1 MDMESAR
8 IWNRV
13 KEMRTLDKITGQII
27 RSSLLFAS
35 EEMGIAL
42 RNASYSPNIKDRMDH
57 SAAIFDSEGRLLA
70 QAEHI
75 PVHLGSLP
83 WGLMKLISAS
93 NEGGLLFEEGSMIVA
108 NNPYLTGTHL
118 NDVTVVAP
126 IYYKD
131 ELVGFTA
138 NKAHHSDV
146 GGSVPGSI
154 NINSKTLFEEGLV
167 IDPEYLMRKGEFI
180 EDMLALLSSHSRIPL
195 ERRGDLK
202 AQAAANITGTR
213 RVRQIISKYGLSN
226 FKDAVIESF
235 RYSESLTRR
244 RISSIKKGTYV
255 AQDYLEHPDGHDI
268 KLIAKLT
275 ISDKG
280 IEINYKGT
288 DKQQDCPL
296 NAVFGVTLSGVYFVV
311 RTLIGDDIPANDGAF
326 APISVIAPKGTIVN
340 PTFPHP
346 VGGGN
351 VETSQR
357 NADLI
362 YMAFSKAVPEKVPA
376 ASGGSMNNVMI
387 GGKHNGKNWAF
398 YETIA
403 VGLGGRKGLDGIDGI
418 HCNMTN
424 TMNTPIEEIERNT
437 PLLITKYEYRVDSS
451 GAGEYR
457 GGSGVIRSFR
467 MTSDSTIFTVLASRE
482 RHGPWGL
489 FGGEEGEKTQVILQ
503 RNNKRRR
510 ISTKTTL
517 RLKKGDEIHVYT
529 AGGGGYGFARQRD
542 KDKVKEDVNNGL
554 ITKAYARK
562 NYGQAQ
568 IKKEE
573 SCAGEKSI

>member
-1 MDMESAR
+1 M
-8 IWNRV
+8 N
-13 KEMRTLDKITGQII
+13 TLDKITGQII
-27 RSSLLFAS
+27 RSSLLYAS

-57 SAAIFDSEGRLLA
+57 SAAIFDSKGRLLA

-83 WGLMKLISAS
+83 WGLMNLISAS
-93 NEGGLLFEEGSMIVA
+93 SKGGLPFEEGSMIAA
-108 NNPYLTGTHL
+108 NNPYITGTHL
-118 NDVTVVAP
+118 NDITVVAP

-138 NKAHHSDV
+138 NKAHHSDI

-154 NINSKTLFEEGLV
+154 NMSSKTLFEEGLV
-167 IDPEYLMRKGEFI
+167 IDPEYLMRQGEFM
-180 EDMLALLSSHSRIPL
+180 EDLLTLLSSHSRMPR

-213 RVRQIISKYGLSN
+213 RVNQIISKYGLPN
-226 FKDAVIESF
+226 FKEAATESF
-235 RYSESLTRR
+235 CYSESLTRH
-244 RISSIKKGTYV
+244 RISSIKKGIYNV
-255 AQDYLEHPDGHDI
+255 QDYLEHPDGHDI
-268 KLIAKLT
+268 KLKAKLT
-275 ISDKG
+275 ISDQG
-280 IEINYKGT
+280 IEIDYEGT
-288 DKQQDCPL
+288 DKQMDCPL

-311 RTLIGDDIPANDGAF
+311 RTLIGDDIPINHGVF
-326 APISVIAPKGTIVN
+326 APISVLAPEGTIIN

-362 YMAFSKAVPEKVPA
+362 YGAFSKAVPEKVPA

-387 GGKHNGKNWAF
+387 GGLRNGKSWAF

-403 VGLGGRKGLDGIDGI
+403 VGLGGRKGMDGIDGI

-424 TMNTPIEEIERNT
+424 TMNTPIEEIERTT

-467 MTSDSTIFTVLASRE
+467 VTSDSTIFTVLAGRE

-503 RNNKRRR
+503 RNNKRRK
-510 ISTKTTL
+510 ISTKATL
-517 RLKKGDEIHVYT
+517 LLKKEDEIVVYT
-529 AGGGGYGFARQRD
+529 AGGGGYGFPHQRD
-542 KDKVKEDVNNGL
+542 KEKVKEDMSNGL

-562 NYGQAQ
+562 NYNHIFQKPTCTPNSQ
-568 IKKEE
+568 
-573 SCAGEKSI
+573 CPQ

>member
-1 MDMESAR
+1 MK
-8 IWNRV
+8 IV
-13 KEMRTLDKITGQII
+13 DKITGQII
-27 RSSLLFAS
+27 RSSLLYAS

-57 SAAIFDSEGRLLA
+57 SAAIFDSMGRLLA

-83 WGLMKLISAS
+83 WGLKKLISAS
-93 NEGGLLFEEGSMIVA
+93 GKAGLLFEEDSMIVA
-108 NNPYLTGTHL
+108 NNPYITGTHL

-131 ELVGFTA
+131 ELAGFTA
-138 NKAHHSDV
+138 NKAHHSDI

-154 NINSKTLFEEGLV
+154 NIDSRTLFEEGLV
-167 IDPEYLMRKGEFI
+167 IDPQYLMRKGEFLK
-180 EDMLALLSSHSRIPL
+180 DLLAIFSSCSRMPQ
-195 ERRGDLK
+195 ERVGDLK

-213 RVRQIISKYGLSN
+213 RVNQIISKYGFQN
-226 FKDAVIESF
+226 FKEAVTESF

-244 RISSIKKGTYV
+244 RISSMNKGTYSV
-255 AQDYLEHPDGHDI
+255 QDYLELPGGYDV
-268 KLIAKLT
+268 KLKAKLT
-275 ISDKG
+275 ISNEG
-280 IEINYKGT
+280 IEIDYKGT
-288 DKQQDCPL
+288 EKQLDCPL

-311 RTLIGDDIPANDGAF
+311 RTLIGDDIPANHGAF
-326 APISVIAPKGTIVN
+326 APISVLAPRGTIVN

-346 VGGGN
+346 VAGGN

-362 YMAFSKAVPEKVPA
+362 YSAFSKAVPEKVPA

-387 GGKHNGKNWAF
+387 GGMHNDKSWAF

-403 VGLGGRKGLDGIDGI
+403 VGLGGRKGMDGIDGM

-424 TMNTPIEEIERNT
+424 TMNTPIEEIERTT
-437 PLLITKYEYRVDSS
+437 PMLITKYEYRVDSS
-451 GAGEYR
+451 GAGKYR

-467 MTSDSTIFTVLASRE
+467 MMSDSIIFTVLAGRE

-489 FGGEEGEKTQVILQ
+489 FGGEEGNKTQVVLQ
-503 RNNKRRR
+503 RNNKRK
-510 ISTKTTL
+510 IVSTKATL
-517 RLKKGDEIHVYT
+517 RLKKEDEILVCT
-529 AGGGGYGFARQRD
+529 AGGGGYGLAYQRD
-542 KDKVKEDVNNGL
+542 KEKVKEDVSNGI
-554 ITKAYARK
+554 ITKAYA
-562 NYGQAQ
+562 
-568 IKKEE
+568 KKYYNL
-573 SCAGEKSI
+573 CF

>member
-1 MDMESAR
+1 MS
-8 IWNRV
+8 
-13 KEMRTLDKITGQII
+13 TLDKITGQII
-27 RSSLLFAS
+27 RSSLLYAS
-35 EEMGIAL
+35 EEMGIML

-57 SAAIFDSEGRLLA
+57 SAAIFDSKGRLLA

-93 NEGGLLFEEGSMIVA
+93 SKGGLLFEEGSMIVA
-108 NNPYLTGTHL
+108 NNPYITGTHL
-118 NDVTVVAP
+118 NDITVVAP

-138 NKAHHSDV
+138 NKAHHSDI

-154 NINSKTLFEEGLV
+154 NMSSKTIFEEGLV
-167 IDPEYLMRKGEFI
+167 IDPEYLMRKGEFT
-180 EDMLALLSSHSRIPL
+180 EDLLALFSSHSRMPL

-213 RVRQIISKYGLSN
+213 RVNQIISKYGLLN
-226 FKDAVIESF
+226 FKEAATESF
-235 RYSESLTRR
+235 CYSESLTRH
-244 RISSIKKGTYV
+244 RISSINKGTYNV
-255 AQDYLEHPDGHDI
+255 QDYLEHPDGHNI
-268 KLIAKLT
+268 KLKAKLT
-275 ISDKG
+275 ISKEG
-280 IEINYKGT
+280 IEIDYKGT

-311 RTLIGDDIPANDGAF
+311 RTLIGDDIPANHGAF
-326 APISVIAPKGTIVN
+326 APISVHAPKGTIVN

-362 YMAFSKAVPEKVPA
+362 YMAFSKAVPVKVPA

-387 GGKHNGKNWAF
+387 GGKQNGKSWAF

-403 VGLGGRKGLDGIDGI
+403 VGLGGRKGMDGIDGI

-437 PLLITKYEYRVDSS
+437 PLLITKYEYRADSS

-467 MTSDSTIFTVLASRE
+467 MTSDSTIFTVLAGRE

-489 FGGEEGEKTQVILQ
+489 FGGEEGEKTRVILQ

-510 ISTKTTL
+510 ISTKATL
-517 RLKKGDEIHVYT
+517 RLRKEDEILVYT
-529 AGGGGYGFARQRD
+529 AGGGGYGFAHQRE
-542 KDKVKEDVNNGL
+542 KEKVKEDISNGL
-554 ITKAYARK
+554 ITNAYAK
-562 NYGQAQ
+562 KHYNHIFQKPKYNSKGQ
-568 IKKEE
+568 
-573 SCAGEKSI
+573 CPH

>member
-1 MDMESAR
+1 MY
-8 IWNRV
+8 
-13 KEMRTLDKITGQII
+13 
-27 RSSLLFAS
+27 AS

-83 WGLMKLISAS
+83 WGLKKLILTSYKEGLHF
-93 NEGGLLFEEGSMIVA
+93 NEDSMIVA
-108 NNPYLTGTHL
+108 NNPYVTGTHL

-126 IYYKD
+126 IYYKK

-146 GGSVPGSI
+146 GGRVPGSI
-154 NINSKTLFEEGLV
+154 NIDSTTLFEEGQ
-167 IDPEYLMRKGEFI
+167 IIGPDYLMYDGEFVK
-180 EDMLALLSSHSRIPL
+180 ELLTHFSSHSRMPR
-195 ERRGDLK
+195 ERVGDLK
-202 AQAAANITGTR
+202 AQAAANITGIK
-213 RVRQIISKYGLSN
+213 RVKKIISKFGLEN
-226 FKDAVIESF
+226 FKEAAIESF
-235 RYSESLTRR
+235 RYSESLTKQ
-244 RISSIKKGTYV
+244 RISSLSMGTYT

-268 KLIAKLT
+268 VLRAKLT
-275 ISDKG
+275 IFDQG
-280 IEINYKGT
+280 IEIDYEGT
-288 DKQQDCPL
+288 DKEVDCPL
-296 NAVFGVTLSGVYFVV
+296 NAVFGVTLSGIYFVV
-311 RTLIGDDIPANDGAF
+311 RTLIGHDIPANHGAF
-326 APISVIAPKGTIVN
+326 APISVLAPEGTIVN

-362 YMAFSKAVPEKVPA
+362 YKAFSKVIPNKVPA

-387 GGKHNGKNWAF
+387 GGFQNGKSWAF

-403 VGLGGRKGLDGIDGI
+403 VGLGGRKGMDGIDGI

-424 TMNTPIEEIERNT
+424 TLNTPIEEIERSN

-451 GAGEYR
+451 GAGKYR

-467 MTSDSTIFTVLASRE
+467 MTSDSTIFTVLADRE

-489 FGGEEGEKTQVILQ
+489 LGGDEGHKTQVILL
-503 RNNKRRR
+503 RDNKRRR
-510 ISTKTTL
+510 ISSKGTFH
-517 RLKKGDEIHVYT
+517 LKMNDEIQIHT
-529 AGGGGYGFARQRD
+529 AGGGGYGSAHKRD
-542 KDKVKEDVNNGL
+542 NKKVKEDLDSGL
-554 ITKAYARK
+554 VTEDYV
-562 NYGQAQ
+562 
-568 IKKEE
+568 KKYY
-573 SCAGEKSI
+573 STLR

>member
-1 MDMESAR
+1 M
-8 IWNRV
+8 N
-13 KEMRTLDKITGQII
+13 TLDKITGQII
-27 RSSLLFAS
+27 RSSLLYAS

-57 SAAIFDSEGRLLA
+57 SAAIFDSKGRLLA

-83 WGLMKLISAS
+83 WGLMNLISAS
-93 NEGGLLFEEGSMIVA
+93 SKGGLPFEEGSMIAA
-108 NNPYLTGTHL
+108 NNPYITGTHL
-118 NDVTVVAP
+118 NDITVVAP

-138 NKAHHSDV
+138 NKAHHSDI

-154 NINSKTLFEEGLV
+154 NMSSKTLFEEGLV
-167 IDPEYLMRKGEFI
+167 IDPEYLMRQGEFM
-180 EDMLALLSSHSRIPL
+180 EDLLTLLSSHSRMPR

-213 RVRQIISKYGLSN
+213 RVNQIISKYGLPN
-226 FKDAVIESF
+226 FKEAATESF
-235 RYSESLTRR
+235 CYSESLTRH
-244 RISSIKKGTYV
+244 RISSIKKGIYNV
-255 AQDYLEHPDGHDI
+255 QDYLEHPDGHDI
-268 KLIAKLT
+268 KLKAKLT
-275 ISDKG
+275 ISDQG
-280 IEINYKGT
+280 IEIDYEGT
-288 DKQQDCPL
+288 DKQMDCPL

-311 RTLIGDDIPANDGAF
+311 RTLIGDDIPINHGVF
-326 APISVIAPKGTIVN
+326 APISVLAPEGTIIN

-362 YMAFSKAVPEKVPA
+362 YGAFSKAVPEKVPA

-387 GGKHNGKNWAF
+387 GGLRNGKSWAF

-403 VGLGGRKGLDGIDGI
+403 VGLGGRKGMDGIDGI

-424 TMNTPIEEIERNT
+424 TMNTPIEEIERTT

-467 MTSDSTIFTVLASRE
+467 VTSDSTIFTVLAGRE

-503 RNNKRRR
+503 RNNKRRK
-510 ISTKTTL
+510 ISTKATL
-517 RLKKGDEIHVYT
+517 LLKKEDEIVVYT
-529 AGGGGYGFARQRD
+529 AGGGGYGFPHQRD
-542 KDKVKEDVNNGL
+542 KEKVKEDMSNGL

-562 NYGQAQ
+562 NYNHIFQKPACTPNSQ
-568 IKKEE
+568 
-573 SCAGEKSI
+573 CPQ

>member
-1 MDMESAR
+1 M
-8 IWNRV
+8 N
-13 KEMRTLDKITGQII
+13 TLDKITGQII
-27 RSSLLFAS
+27 RSSLLYAS

-57 SAAIFDSEGRLLA
+57 SAAIFDSKGRLLA

-83 WGLMKLISAS
+83 WGLMNLISAS
-93 NEGGLLFEEGSMIVA
+93 SKGGLPFEEGSMIAA
-108 NNPYLTGTHL
+108 NNPYITGTHL
-118 NDVTVVAP
+118 NDITVVAP

-138 NKAHHSDV
+138 NKAHHSDI

-154 NINSKTLFEEGLV
+154 NMSSKTLFEEGLV
-167 IDPEYLMRKGEFI
+167 IDPEYLMRQGEFM
-180 EDMLALLSSHSRIPL
+180 EDLLTLLSSHSRMPR

-213 RVRQIISKYGLSN
+213 RVNQIISKYGLPN
-226 FKDAVIESF
+226 FKEAVTESF
-235 RYSESLTRR
+235 CYSESLTRH
-244 RISSIKKGTYV
+244 RISSIKKGIYNV
-255 AQDYLEHPDGHDI
+255 QDYLEHPDGHDI
-268 KLIAKLT
+268 KLKAKLT
-275 ISDKG
+275 ISDQG
-280 IEINYKGT
+280 IEIDYEGT
-288 DKQQDCPL
+288 DKQMDCPL

-311 RTLIGDDIPANDGAF
+311 RTLIGDDIPINHGVF
-326 APISVIAPKGTIVN
+326 APISVLAPEGTIIN

-362 YMAFSKAVPEKVPA
+362 YGAFSKAVPEKVPA

-387 GGKHNGKNWAF
+387 GGLRNGKSWAF

-403 VGLGGRKGLDGIDGI
+403 VGLGGRKGMDGIDGI

-424 TMNTPIEEIERNT
+424 TMNTPIEEIERTT

-467 MTSDSTIFTVLASRE
+467 VTSDSTIFTVLAGRE

-503 RNNKRRR
+503 RNNKRRK
-510 ISTKTTL
+510 ISTKATL
-517 RLKKGDEIHVYT
+517 LLKKEDEIVVYT
-529 AGGGGYGFARQRD
+529 AGGGGYGFPHQRD
-542 KDKVKEDVNNGL
+542 KEKVKEDMSNGL

-562 NYGQAQ
+562 NYNHIFQKPTCTPNSQ
-568 IKKEE
+568 
-573 SCAGEKSI
+573 CPQ

>member
-1 MDMESAR
+1 M
-8 IWNRV
+8 N
-13 KEMRTLDKITGQII
+13 TLDNITGQII
-27 RSSLLFAS
+27 RSSLLYAS

-42 RNASYSPNIKDRMDH
+42 RNAAYSPNIKDRMDH
-57 SAAIFDSEGRLLA
+57 SAAIFDSKGRLLA
-70 QAEHI
+70 HAEHI

-83 WGLMKLISAS
+83 WGLRKLITVAS
-93 NEGGLLFEEGSMIVA
+93 EGELPFEEGSMIVA
-108 NNPYLTGTHL
+108 NNPYITGTHL

-126 IYYKD
+126 IYHKD

-138 NKAHHSDV
+138 NKAHHSDI

-154 NINSKTLFEEGLV
+154 NMDSKSLFEEGLV
-167 IDPEYLMRKGEFI
+167 MDPEYLMRKGEFI
-180 EDMLALLSSHSRIPL
+180 EDLLTLFSSHSRMPR
-195 ERRGDLK
+195 ERLGDLK

-213 RVRQIISKYGLSN
+213 RVNQIISKYGLPN
-226 FKDAVIESF
+226 FKESATESF

-244 RISSIKKGTYV
+244 RISLINKGTYTV
-255 AQDYLEHPDGHDI
+255 QDYLEHPNGHDI
-268 KLIAKLT
+268 KLKAKLT
-275 ISDKG
+275 ISDEG
-280 IEINYKGT
+280 VEIDYKGT
-288 DKQQDCPL
+288 DKQLDCPL

-311 RTLIGDDIPANDGAF
+311 RTLIGDDIPINHGAF
-326 APISVIAPKGTIVN
+326 APISVLAPEGTMVN

-362 YMAFSKAVPEKVPA
+362 YSAFSKAVPEKVPA

-387 GGKHNGKNWAF
+387 GGLHNGKSWAF

-403 VGLGGRKGLDGIDGI
+403 VGLGGRKGMDGIDGI

-437 PLLITKYEYRVDSS
+437 PMLITKYEYRVNSS

-467 MTSDSTIFTVLASRE
+467 MTSDSTIFTVLAGRE

-489 FGGEEGEKTQVILQ
+489 FGGEEGKKTQIILQ
-503 RNNKRRR
+503 RNNKRRK
-510 ISTKTTL
+510 ISTKATL
-517 RLKKGDEIHVYT
+517 QLKKEDEILIYT
-529 AGGGGYGFARQRD
+529 AGGGGYGFAHRRD
-542 KDKVKEDVNNGL
+542 KEKVKEDISNGL
-554 ITKAYARK
+554 ITKAYA
-562 NYGQAQ
+562 
-568 IKKEE
+568 KKYYNL
-573 SCAGEKSI
+573 S

>member
-1 MDMESAR
+1 M
-8 IWNRV
+8 N
-13 KEMRTLDKITGQII
+13 TLDKITGQII
-27 RSSLLFAS
+27 RSSLLYAS

-57 SAAIFDSEGRLLA
+57 SAAIFDSKGRLLA

-83 WGLMKLISAS
+83 WGLMNLISAS
-93 NEGGLLFEEGSMIVA
+93 SKGGLPFEEGSMIAA
-108 NNPYLTGTHL
+108 NNPYITGTHL
-118 NDVTVVAP
+118 NDITVVAP

-138 NKAHHSDV
+138 NKAHHSDI

-154 NINSKTLFEEGLV
+154 NMSSKTLFEEGLV
-167 IDPEYLMRKGEFI
+167 IDPEYLMRQGEFM
-180 EDMLALLSSHSRIPL
+180 EDLLTLLSSHSRMPR

-213 RVRQIISKYGLSN
+213 RVNQIISKYGLPN
-226 FKDAVIESF
+226 FKEAATESF
-235 RYSESLTRR
+235 CYSESLTRH
-244 RISSIKKGTYV
+244 RISSIKKGIYNV
-255 AQDYLEHPDGHDI
+255 QDYLEHPDGHDI
-268 KLIAKLT
+268 KLKAKLT
-275 ISDKG
+275 ISDQG
-280 IEINYKGT
+280 IEIDYEGT
-288 DKQQDCPL
+288 DKQMDCPL

-311 RTLIGDDIPANDGAF
+311 RTLIGDDIPINHGVF
-326 APISVIAPKGTIVN
+326 APISVLAPEGTIIN

-362 YMAFSKAVPEKVPA
+362 YGAFSKAVPEKVPA

-387 GGKHNGKNWAF
+387 GGLHNGKSWAF

-403 VGLGGRKGLDGIDGI
+403 VGLGGRKGMDGIDGI

-424 TMNTPIEEIERNT
+424 TMNTPIEEIERTT

-467 MTSDSTIFTVLASRE
+467 VTSDSTIFTVLAGRE

-503 RNNKRRR
+503 RNNKRRK
-510 ISTKTTL
+510 ISTKATL
-517 RLKKGDEIHVYT
+517 LLKKEDEIVVYT
-529 AGGGGYGFARQRD
+529 AGGGGYGFPHQRD
-542 KDKVKEDVNNGL
+542 KEKVKEDMSNGL

-562 NYGQAQ
+562 NYNHIFQKPTCTPNSQ
-568 IKKEE
+568 
-573 SCAGEKSI
+573 CPQ

>member
-1 MDMESAR
+1 MS
-8 IWNRV
+8 
-13 KEMRTLDKITGQII
+13 TLDKITGQII
-27 RSSLLFAS
+27 RSSLLYAS
-35 EEMGIAL
+35 EEMGIVL

-57 SAAIFDSEGRLLA
+57 SAAIFDSKGRLLA

-83 WGLMKLISAS
+83 WGLMNLISAS
-93 NEGGLLFEEGSMIVA
+93 SKGGLPFEEGSMIAA
-108 NNPYLTGTHL
+108 NNPYITGTHL
-118 NDVTVVAP
+118 NDITVVAP

-138 NKAHHSDV
+138 NKAHHSDI

-154 NINSKTLFEEGLV
+154 NMSSKTLFEEGLV
-167 IDPEYLMRKGEFI
+167 IDPEYLMRQGEFM
-180 EDMLALLSSHSRIPL
+180 EDLLTLLSSHSRMPR

-213 RVRQIISKYGLSN
+213 RVNQIISKYGLPN
-226 FKDAVIESF
+226 FKEAATESF
-235 RYSESLTRR
+235 CYSESLTRH
-244 RISSIKKGTYV
+244 RISSIKKGIYNV
-255 AQDYLEHPDGHDI
+255 QDYLEHPDGHDI
-268 KLIAKLT
+268 KLKAKLT
-275 ISDKG
+275 ISDQG
-280 IEINYKGT
+280 IEIDYEGT
-288 DKQQDCPL
+288 DKQMDCPL

-311 RTLIGDDIPANDGAF
+311 RTLIGDDIPINHGVF
-326 APISVIAPKGTIVN
+326 APISVLAPEGTIIN

-362 YMAFSKAVPEKVPA
+362 YGAFSKAVPEKVPA

-387 GGKHNGKNWAF
+387 GGLRNGKSWAF

-403 VGLGGRKGLDGIDGI
+403 VGLGGRKGMDGIDGI

-424 TMNTPIEEIERNT
+424 TMNTPIEEIERTT

-467 MTSDSTIFTVLASRE
+467 VTSDSTIFTVLAGRE

-503 RNNKRRR
+503 RNNKRRK
-510 ISTKTTL
+510 ISTKATL
-517 RLKKGDEIHVYT
+517 LLKKEDEIVVYT
-529 AGGGGYGFARQRD
+529 AGGGGYGFPHQRD
-542 KDKVKEDVNNGL
+542 KEKVKEDMSNGL

-562 NYGQAQ
+562 NYNHIFQKPTCTPNSQ
-568 IKKEE
+568 
-573 SCAGEKSI
+573 CPQ

>member
-1 MDMESAR
+1 MS
-8 IWNRV
+8 
-13 KEMRTLDKITGQII
+13 TLDKITGQII
-27 RSSLLFAS
+27 RSSLLYAS

-57 SAAIFDSEGRLLA
+57 SAAIFDSKGRLLA

-83 WGLMKLISAS
+83 WGLMKLIGAS
-93 NEGGLLFEEGSMIVA
+93 SKGGLLFEEGSMIVA
-108 NNPYLTGTHL
+108 NNPYITGTHL
-118 NDVTVVAP
+118 NDITVVAP

-138 NKAHHSDV
+138 NKAHHSDI

-154 NINSKTLFEEGLV
+154 NMNSRTLFEEGLV

-180 EDMLALLSSHSRIPL
+180 EDLLTLFSSHSRMPL

-213 RVRQIISKYGLSN
+213 RVNQIISKYGLAN
-226 FKDAVIESF
+226 FKEAATESF
-235 RYSESLTRR
+235 CYSESLTRH
-244 RISSIKKGTYV
+244 RISSIKKGTYNV
-255 AQDYLEHPDGHDI
+255 QDYLEHPDGHDI
-268 KLIAKLT
+268 KLEAKLT
-275 ISDKG
+275 ISNEG
-280 IEINYKGT
+280 IEIDYKGT
-288 DKQQDCPL
+288 DKHQDCPL

-311 RTLIGDDIPANDGAF
+311 RTLIGDDIPANHGAF
-326 APISVIAPKGTIVN
+326 APISVLAPKGTLVN

-387 GGKHNGKNWAF
+387 GGTLNGKSWAF

-403 VGLGGRKGLDGIDGI
+403 VGLGGRKGMDGIDGI

-424 TMNTPIEEIERNT
+424 TMNTPIEEIERNA

-467 MTSDSTIFTVLASRE
+467 MTSDSTIFTVLADRE

-503 RNNKRRR
+503 RNNERRR
-510 ISTKTTL
+510 ISTKATL
-517 RLKKGDEIHVYT
+517 RLRKEDEILVYT
-529 AGGGGYGFARQRD
+529 AGGGGYGFAHQRD
-542 KDKVKEDVNNGL
+542 KEKVKEDISNGL

-562 NYGQAQ
+562 NYNHIFQ
-568 IKKEE
+568 KPTFNP
-573 SCAGEKSI
+573 KSQCQQ

>member
-1 MDMESAR
+1 M
-8 IWNRV
+8 N
-13 KEMRTLDKITGQII
+13 TLDKITGQII
-27 RSSLLFAS
+27 RSSLLYAS

-57 SAAIFDSEGRLLA
+57 SAAIFDSKGRLLA

-83 WGLMKLISAS
+83 WGLMNLISAS
-93 NEGGLLFEEGSMIVA
+93 SKGGLPFEEGSMIAA
-108 NNPYLTGTHL
+108 NNPYITGTHL
-118 NDVTVVAP
+118 NDITVVAP

-138 NKAHHSDV
+138 NKAHHSDI

-154 NINSKTLFEEGLV
+154 NMSSKTIFEEGLV
-167 IDPEYLMRKGEFI
+167 IDPEYLMRKGEFM
-180 EDMLALLSSHSRIPL
+180 EDLLTLLSSHSRMPR

-213 RVRQIISKYGLSN
+213 RVNQIISKYGLPN
-226 FKDAVIESF
+226 FKEAATESF
-235 RYSESLTRR
+235 CYSESLTRH
-244 RISSIKKGTYV
+244 RISSIKKGIYNV
-255 AQDYLEHPDGHDI
+255 QDYLEHPDGHDI
-268 KLIAKLT
+268 KLKAKLT
-275 ISDKG
+275 ISDQG
-280 IEINYKGT
+280 IEIDYEGT
-288 DKQQDCPL
+288 DKQMDCPL

-311 RTLIGDDIPANDGAF
+311 RTLIGDDIPINHGVF
-326 APISVIAPKGTIVN
+326 APISVLAPEGTIIN

-362 YMAFSKAVPEKVPA
+362 YGAFSKAVPEKVPA

-387 GGKHNGKNWAF
+387 GGLRNGKSWAF

-403 VGLGGRKGLDGIDGI
+403 VGLGGRKGMDGIDGI

-424 TMNTPIEEIERNT
+424 TMNTPIEEIERTT

-467 MTSDSTIFTVLASRE
+467 VTSDSTIFTVLAGRE

-503 RNNKRRR
+503 RNNKRRK
-510 ISTKTTL
+510 ISTKATL
-517 RLKKGDEIHVYT
+517 LLKKEDEIVVYT
-529 AGGGGYGFARQRD
+529 AGGGGYGFPHQRD
-542 KDKVKEDVNNGL
+542 KEKVKEDMSNGL

-562 NYGQAQ
+562 NYNHIFQKPTCTPNSQ
-568 IKKEE
+568 
-573 SCAGEKSI
+573 CPQ

>member
-1 MDMESAR
+1 MS
-8 IWNRV
+8 
-13 KEMRTLDKITGQII
+13 TLDKITGQII
-27 RSSLLFAS
+27 SSSLLYAS

-57 SAAIFDSEGRLLA
+57 SAAIFDSKGRLLA

-83 WGLMKLISAS
+83 WGLMNLISAS
-93 NEGGLLFEEGSMIVA
+93 SKAGLPFEEGSMIAA
-108 NNPYLTGTHL
+108 NNPYITGTHL
-118 NDVTVVAP
+118 NDITVVAP

-138 NKAHHSDV
+138 NKAHHSDI

-154 NINSKTLFEEGLV
+154 NMGSKTLFEEGLV

-180 EDMLALLSSHSRIPL
+180 EDLLTILSSHSRMPR

-213 RVRQIISKYGLSN
+213 RVNQIISKYGLPN
-226 FKDAVIESF
+226 FKEAATESF
-235 RYSESLTRR
+235 CYSESLTRH
-244 RISSIKKGTYV
+244 RISSIKKGTYNV
-255 AQDYLEHPDGHDI
+255 QDYLEHPDGHDI
-268 KLIAKLT
+268 KLKAKLT
-275 ISDKG
+275 ISDQG
-280 IEINYKGT
+280 IEIDYEGT
-288 DKQQDCPL
+288 DKQLDCPL

-311 RTLIGDDIPANDGAF
+311 RTLIGDDIPTNHGAF
-326 APISVIAPKGTIVN
+326 APISVLAPEGTIIN

-362 YMAFSKAVPEKVPA
+362 YGAFSKSVPEKVPA

-387 GGKHNGKNWAF
+387 GGLHNGKSWAF

-403 VGLGGRKGLDGIDGI
+403 VGLGGRKGMDGIDGI

-467 MTSDSTIFTVLASRE
+467 MASDSTIFTVLAGRE

-503 RNNKRRR
+503 RNNKRRK
-510 ISTKTTL
+510 ISAKATL
-517 RLKKGDEIHVYT
+517 RLKKEDEIFVYT
-529 AGGGGYGFARQRD
+529 AGGGGYGFPHQRD
-542 KDKVKEDVNNGL
+542 KEKVKEDMSNGL
-554 ITKAYARK
+554 ITKVYARK
-562 NYGQAQ
+562 NYNNIFQKPTCTPNSQ
-568 IKKEE
+568 
-573 SCAGEKSI
+573 CPQ